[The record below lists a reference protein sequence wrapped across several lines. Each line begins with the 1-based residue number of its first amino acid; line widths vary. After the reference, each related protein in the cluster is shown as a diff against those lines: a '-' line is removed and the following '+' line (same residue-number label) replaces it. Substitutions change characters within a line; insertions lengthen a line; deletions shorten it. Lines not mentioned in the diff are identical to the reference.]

1 MPLLFLK
8 SLGRF
13 VALTWQLLLSPLRD
27 RRDLG
32 GTLILLLALPFF
44 LLLQLLHWLTFA
56 IDEILFRGYREVEIR
71 EPVFVLG
78 PPRSGTTHL
87 HHVLSADDESTTFRA
102 WECLFGLSVTSRK
115 IMLGL
120 GALDRIAGRPFGRLG
135 SWIGRRWL
143 SPMDEIHPISL
154 DDPEEDF
161 LCLMPLATCF
171 LLIVPFPRAAW
182 LWKIARFD
190 TDLDASDKR
199 ELMAWYRACIQKHLY
214 VFGPDKRFL
223 SKNASFSGMANA
235 LLEEFPDARILFT
248 MRDPLATVPSQ
259 LSSLQPALK
268 LCGFRRFNDSL
279 RDELLSL
286 LLHYYEHLAA
296 VAESHPDRVA
306 MLYNDDLRDEL
317 ADTVLNALAT
327 VGLEAS
333 EQFRESLHRA
343 SAASRQHSSS
353 HQYTLEEFD
362 LDKQLIASSFEHV
375 YEQYDFA
382 RSPAG
387 RADTK

>member
-13 VALTWQLLLSPLRD
+13 VALTWQLLLSPLRG
-27 RRDLG
+27 RRAIG
-32 GTLILLLALPFF
+32 GTFILLLALPFF

-56 IDEILFRGYREVEIR
+56 IDEILFRGYRKVEIR
-71 EPVFVLG
+71 EPIFVLG

-87 HHVLSADDESTTFRA
+87 HHVLSADDESTTFRT

-120 GALDRIAGRPFGRLG
+120 GALDRIVGRPFGRLG
-135 SWIGRRWL
+135 SWIGRSWL

-182 LWKIARFD
+182 LWRIARFD
-190 TDLDASDKR
+190 TDLDARDKR

-223 SKNASFSGMANA
+223 SKNASFSGMADA

-248 MRDPLATVPSQ
+248 TRDPLATVPSQ

-268 LCGFRRFNDSL
+268 LCGFPRFDNSL
-279 RDELLSL
+279 RNELVDL
-286 LLHYYEHLAA
+286 LAYYYEHLGA
-296 VAESHPDRVA
+296 VAESHPERVA
-306 MLYNDDLRDEL
+306 MLYNDDLRNDL
-317 ADTVLNALAT
+317 ANTVLKALAA
-327 VGLEAS
+327 VGVDTS
-333 EQFRESLHRA
+333 EQFRKSLQQA
-343 SAASRQHSSS
+343 SAASQQHRSS
-353 HQYTLEEFD
+353 HQYTLEEFG
-362 LDKQLIASSFEHV
+362 LNRQLIATRFERV
-375 YEQYDFA
+375 YEQYQF
-382 RSPAG
+382 G